1 MSCNQTGDLKEALQ
15 SLFHGVIKSMPGWLW
30 GVVAG
35 SFPQTPRP
43 PRLTARSPHPESDGG
58 WCSACV
64 WGGDL
69 LILAASLFLLKLHEI
84 IIEQQ
89 GHRGE
94 SIFQVPDVIK
104 DPFLDE

>member
-1 MSCNQTGDLKEALQ
+1 M
-15 SLFHGVIKSMPGWLW
+15 
-30 GVVAG
+30 
-35 SFPQTPRP
+35 
-43 PRLTARSPHPESDGG
+43 
-58 WCSACV
+58 

>member
-1 MSCNQTGDLKEALQ
+1 MSCNQTRDLKEALQ

-30 GVVAG
+30 GVVVG
-35 SFPQTPRP
+35 SFPQRPRP
-43 PRLTARSPHPESDGG
+43 PRLTALSPPSLMWG
-58 WCSACV
+58 CSACV

-89 GHRGE
+89 GHRGK
-94 SIFQVPDVIK
+94 SIFQVPDMIK